1 MVRTLNL
8 VQILSVLLLWI
19 CLGALVTF
27 YEWSKKMRK
36 LETKL
41 WVSRIKVDDAYKRIE
56 EIKKQIPRNCNEYR
70 SQIMKLHFE
79 GKTNT
84 EIWKIFNFDRSTI
97 SKNIKKWKSE
107 KKWNKMYPNFTY

>member
-1 MVRTLNL
+1 
-8 VQILSVLLLWI
+8 
-19 CLGALVTF
+19 
-27 YEWSKKMRK
+27 MRK

-56 EIKKQIPRNCNEYR
+56 EVKKQIPRNCNEYR

-84 EIWKIFNFDRSTI
+84 EI
-97 SKNIKKWKSE
+97 
-107 KKWNKMYPNFTY
+107 